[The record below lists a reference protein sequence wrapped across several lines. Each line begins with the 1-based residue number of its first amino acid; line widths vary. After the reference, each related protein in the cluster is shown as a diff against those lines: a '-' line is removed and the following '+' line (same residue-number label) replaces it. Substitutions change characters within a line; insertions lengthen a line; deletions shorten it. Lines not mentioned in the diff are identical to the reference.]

1 MKLLGL
7 HSGVMPSSI
16 YKSRNFMKLLGSQ
29 TEFFSIPAIYKSRNF
44 MKLLGSQT
52 EFFSIPAIY
61 KSRNFMKLLGVKFG
75 MQKQSN
81 LQE

>member
-44 MKLLGSQT
+44 MKLLG
-52 EFFSIPAIY
+52 
-61 KSRNFMKLLGVKFG
+61 VKFG